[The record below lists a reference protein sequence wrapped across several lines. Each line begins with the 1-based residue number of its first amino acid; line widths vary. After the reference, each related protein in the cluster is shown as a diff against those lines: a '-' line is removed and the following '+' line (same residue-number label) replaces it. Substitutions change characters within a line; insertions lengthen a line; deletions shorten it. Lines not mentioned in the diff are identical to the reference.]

1 MIIWGGIV
9 INHTYTNKDIRV
21 TIYDAKGNIVDP
33 KDITIKIKVVYEIIN
48 KYYNKSINNS

>member
-1 MIIWGGIV
+1 MV

-33 KDITIKIKVVYEIIN
+33 KNITIKIKVVYEIIN

>member
-1 MIIWGGIV
+1 M
-9 INHTYTNKDIRV
+9 RV

-33 KDITIKIKVVYEIIN
+33 KNITIKEKIVYEIIN